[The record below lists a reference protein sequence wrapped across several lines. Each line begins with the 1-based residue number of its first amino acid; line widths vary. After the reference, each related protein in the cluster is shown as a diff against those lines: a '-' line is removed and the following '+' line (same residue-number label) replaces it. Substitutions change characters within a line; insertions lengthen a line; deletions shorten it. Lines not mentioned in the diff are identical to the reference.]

1 MRMKSTL
8 LGLAL
13 ASVLAVGGVA
23 AADPGNAGGGGWQH
37 GHHVG
42 SQMMLFSK
50 LDLSDAQRASIKQ
63 IISSSREQNKTA
75 RQALR
80 QQRTTFEAMSET
92 SAGYQAA
99 ASSLATTEAQ
109 ATHDRVLQM
118 ASIRAQIHAVLTPA
132 QQAQLATLKAQAQAR
147 HQQWQQFQ
155 QQHPLPSPGQ

>member
-23 AADPGNAGGGGWQH
+23 AAESGNPGGGGWHHH
-37 GHHVG
+37 GG

-50 LDLSDAQRASIKQ
+50 LNLSDAQRASIKQ
-63 IISSSREQNKTA
+63 IISSSRDQNKTS

-80 QQRTTFEAMSET
+80 QQRDAFEAMPEN

-99 ASSLATTEAQ
+99 ASSLATAEAS

-132 QQAQLATLKAQAQAR
+132 QQAQLATLKTQEQAR
-147 HQQWQQFQ
+147 HLQWQQFQ

>member
-1 MRMKSTL
+1 MRTKITL

-13 ASVLAVGGVA
+13 ASVLAMGGVA
-23 AADPGNAGGGGWQH
+23 AAGQGGDASGGWHHH
-37 GHHVG
+37 GG

-63 IISSSREQNKTA
+63 IISSSREQNKTS

-80 QQRTTFEAMSET
+80 QQREAFEAMSEN

-99 ASSLATTEAQ
+99 ASSLATAEAQ
-109 ATHDRVLQM
+109 ATHDRVLRM

-132 QQAQLATLKAQAQAR
+132 QQAQLVTLKAQEQAR
-147 HQQWQQFQ
+147 HQQWQEFQ
-155 QQHPLPSPGQ
+155 QQHPLPSSGQ

>member
-1 MRMKSTL
+1 MRTKNIL

-13 ASVLAVGGVA
+13 ASVLAMGGVA
-23 AADPGNAGGGGWQH
+23 AADSGGAGGFH
-37 GHHVG
+37 GHHGG

-63 IISSSREQNKTA
+63 IISSSREQNKTS
-75 RQALR
+75 RQALS
-80 QQRTTFEAMSET
+80 QQRAAFEAMPEN

-99 ASSLATTEAQ
+99 ASNLATTEAQ

-118 ASIRAQIHAVLTPA
+118 ASIRAQIHALLTPA
-132 QQAQLATLKAQAQAR
+132 QQAQLATLKTQEQAR

-155 QQHPLPSPGQ
+155 QQHPLSPSGQ

>member
-1 MRMKSTL
+1 MRKSTL

-13 ASVLAVGGVA
+13 ASALAIGSVA
-23 AADPGNAGGGGWQH
+23 AADLGNAGSGGWH
-37 GHHVG
+37 GHHGG
-42 SQMMLFSK
+42 SQMMLFGK
-50 LDLSDAQRASIKQ
+50 LNLSDAQRASIKQ
-63 IISSSREQNKTA
+63 IISSSREQSKTS

-80 QQRTTFEAMSET
+80 QQRAAFEAMSEN

-99 ASSLATTEAQ
+99 ASSLATAEAQ

-132 QQAQLATLKAQAQAR
+132 QQAQLATLKTQAQAR

-155 QQHPLPSPGQ
+155 QQHPLPSSGQ

>member
-1 MRMKSTL
+1 MRTKITL

-13 ASVLAVGGVA
+13 ASALAIGSVA
-23 AADPGNAGGGGWQH
+23 AADPGDGGDWHGGHHGGG
-37 GHHVG
+37 
-42 SQMMLFSK
+42 QMMLFSK

-63 IISSSREQNKTA
+63 IISSSREQGKTS

-80 QQRTTFEAMSET
+80 QQRDAFEAMPEN

-99 ASSLATTEAQ
+99 ASNLATTEAQ

-132 QQAQLATLKAQAQAR
+132 QQAQLATLKAQEQGR
-147 HQQWQQFQ
+147 YQQWQQFQ
-155 QQHPLPSPGQ
+155 QQHPLPSSGQ